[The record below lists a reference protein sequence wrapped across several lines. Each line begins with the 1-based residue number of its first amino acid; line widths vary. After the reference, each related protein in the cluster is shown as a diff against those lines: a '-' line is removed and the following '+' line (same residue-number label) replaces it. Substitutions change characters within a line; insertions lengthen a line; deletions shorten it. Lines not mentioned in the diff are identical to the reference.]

1 MPSFEV
7 LLVLGVFGL
16 YCYDSL
22 MLLNFNELIFIKS
35 KLNWSYRFPILSFQL
50 LRKFPFLPNLL
61 TPNVLLFQVFWPSS
75 DQGLNIKELNTF
87 IKSVLPIQI
96 MSVLLLLLM
105 FICLPIIAFT
115 YGSSV
120 KLLIIFSAIYCLIV
134 CILIYIFNQKYKL
147 KISNTK
153 FLSIAFESIVCPPF
167 ALNLVRKISLNFP
180 INVDPY
186 IFSKKMFDE
195 ETKKSFKKNFCIIID
210 KKMNF
215 LEKDSER
222 FIELNN
228 YLNQIKSEKEN

>member
-1 MPSFEV
+1 VPSFEA

-16 YCYDSL
+16 YCYDSF
-22 MLLNFNELIFIKS
+22 MLLNFNELIFIRFK
-35 KLNWSYRFPILSFQL
+35 KKWSYKFPILSLQL

-61 TPNVLLFQVFWPSS
+61 TPNVPLFQVFWPSR
-75 DQGLNIKELNTF
+75 DQGLNTKELDTF
-87 IKSVLPIQI
+87 IKSALPIQI
-96 MSVLLLLLM
+96 ISVLLLLLM
-105 FICLPIIAFT
+105 FIGLPIIAFT

-120 KLLIIFSAIYCLIV
+120 KLLIIFSTIYSLIV
-134 CILIYIFNQKYKL
+134 CILIYIFNQKHNL

-167 ALNLVRKISLNFP
+167 SLNMVRKISLNFP
-180 INVDPY
+180 MNVDPY
-186 IFSKKMFDE
+186 IFSKKMFEE
-195 ETKKSFKKNFCIIID
+195 ETKKSFKTNLSIMID

>member
-1 MPSFEV
+1 VPSFEV
-7 LLVLGVFGL
+7 LLILGVFGF
-16 YCYDSL
+16 YFYDSF
-22 MLLNFNELIFIKS
+22 MLLSLNELILTRSS
-35 KLNWSYRFPILSFQL
+35 KKWTYKFPIVGFQL
-50 LRKFPFLPNLL
+50 LKKFPFLPNLL
-61 TPNVLLFQVFWPSS
+61 TPNATLFQVSWPTS
-75 DQGLNIKELNTF
+75 DQGLNIKELNIF

-96 MSVLLLLLM
+96 ISVLILLLM
-105 FICLPIIAFT
+105 FICLPVIAFT
-115 YGSSV
+115 YGSGV
-120 KLLIIFSAIYCLIV
+120 KLLIIFSAIYSLIV
-134 CILIYIFNQKYKL
+134 CGLIYIFNQKHNL

-167 ALNLVRKISLNFP
+167 SLNMVRKISLNFP
-180 INVDPY
+180 MNVDPY

-195 ETKKSFKKNFCIIID
+195 ETKKSFKKNLCIIID

>member
-1 MPSFEV
+1 MSSFEV
-7 LLVLGVFGL
+7 FLVLGVFGL

-22 MLLNFNELIFIKS
+22 MLLNFNELIFTRFTK
-35 KLNWSYRFPILSFQL
+35 KWSYKFPMLNFQL
-50 LRKFPFLPNLL
+50 LRKFPFLPNLV
-61 TPNVLLFQVFWPSS
+61 TPNAALFQVSWPTS

-96 MSVLLLLLM
+96 ISVLLLLLM
-105 FICLPIIAFT
+105 FICLPVIAFT
-115 YGSSV
+115 YGSGV
-120 KLLIIFSAIYCLIV
+120 KLLIIFSAIYSLIV
-134 CILIYIFNQKYKL
+134 CGLIYIFNQKHNL

-167 ALNLVRKISLNFP
+167 ALNIVRKISLNYP

-186 IFSKKMFDE
+186 TFTKEMFDE
-195 ETKKSFKKNFCIIID
+195 QTKKSFKKNFCIIID

-228 YLNQIKSEKEN
+228 YLNQIQSEKEN